1 MHADSALW
9 PDRGRAGFF
18 PDGDRG
24 AGRAEP
30 LAATTGNLIV
40 FSAGLPAL
48 DAKRRGFVVPIPY
61 FVDGLP
67 SFTAEVPRA
76 VSHRVKL
83 LSAAAVLTAGLVLAL
98 RFPKNPAADLPT
110 ADAGTQ
116 GLTYRSEPAA
126 ASALDQEAEA
136 ADRARA
142 ETGPGGAGPG
152 ESAAAAVEPVAQQ
165 RPADVAGVAQASP
178 GAGSP
183 ATGVGANG
191 LTVRRQ
197 PAAVPR
203 PTHTIRDGDT
213 LAGIAQQYLGQ
224 NDRAY
229 EIFQLNRDRLVSVDL
244 LPIGTVLRLPPK
256 QAAPRTSAEHS
267 RLVPIPA
274 GVFARPVATSRQVG
288 P

>member
-1 MHADSALW
+1 M
-9 PDRGRAGFF
+9 
-18 PDGDRG
+18 
-24 AGRAEP
+24 
-30 LAATTGNLIV
+30 
-40 FSAGLPAL
+40 
-48 DAKRRGFVVPIPY
+48 
-61 FVDGLP
+61 
-67 SFTAEVPRA
+67 
-76 VSHRVKL
+76 SHRVKL
-83 LSAAAVLTAGLVLAL
+83 LSAAAVLTTGLVLAL

-126 ASALDQEAEA
+126 ASALDQEAES
-136 ADRARA
+136 ADRAALARA
-142 ETGPGGAGPG
+142 ETGPGGADGAG
-152 ESAAAAVEPVAQQ
+152 RGGSAAAVEPVAQQ
-165 RPADVAGVAQASP
+165 RPADVAGPAQASP

-274 GVFARPVATSRQVG
+274 GVFARPVATSR
-288 P
+288 